1 MKPRPKFMEHPDKY
15 EIATEVLSSA
25 IRVLQAAGFYE
36 AEILQLFD
44 QVAKK
49 KRRLPIWLA
58 PLRDDPP
65 QPVSRGPESI
75 PGDIAIS
82 KMP

>member
-1 MKPRPKFMEHPDKY
+1 MKPRPDFMSSPDKY

-36 AEILQLFD
+36 SEILELFG

-49 KRRLPIWLA
+49 KERFPVWLQ
-58 PLRDDPP
+58 PLADEKSSAASTKD
-65 QPVSRGPESI
+65 
-75 PGDIAIS
+75 
-82 KMP
+82 

>member
-1 MKPRPKFMEHPDKY
+1 MAEPDKY

-36 AEILQLFD
+36 EEILKLFD

-49 KRRLPIWLA
+49 KERLPVWLE
-58 PLRDDPP
+58 PLEADTT
-65 QPVSRGPESI
+65 SRHKS
-75 PGDIAIS
+75 S
-82 KMP
+82 R